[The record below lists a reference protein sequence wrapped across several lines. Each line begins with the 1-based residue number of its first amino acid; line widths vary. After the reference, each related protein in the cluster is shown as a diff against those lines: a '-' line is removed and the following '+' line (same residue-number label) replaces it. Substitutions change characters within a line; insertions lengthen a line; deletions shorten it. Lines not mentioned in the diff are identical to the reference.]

1 MWSLCFCRELKV
13 ETWCRWVLAAN
24 PSLKWHLN
32 RRNKSSMLPLTHSQ
46 WWSANSFNS
55 KMFLTA
61 ENKSH
66 SSLDWDIL
74 EINLW
79 SQLYS
84 LCLSLQTGWPLF
96 RMGVVT
102 KGQIWEVI
110 VKRRKRN
117 RPLSNQ
123 SQRNPYH
130 QNSRHLKTR
139 TMWAVLLKYLLTSYC
154 ETASLNYLKFQLC
167 KMYVFV
173 ESKSTE
179 FTAQPSSYDDR
190 E

>member
-1 MWSLCFCRELKV
+1 MQICFCRELKV
-13 ETWCRWVLAAN
+13 KTWCRWVLAVN

-110 VKRRKRN
+110 VKRRKKN
-117 RPLSNQ
+117 QPLSNR
-123 SQRNPYH
+123 SQRNPFH
-130 QNSRHLKTR
+130 LNSRHLKTR
-139 TMWAVLLKYLLTSYC
+139 TMWAVLLKYLTSNC
-154 ETASLNYLKFQLC
+154 ETASFNYLNFNCVKCMYLWNRKALNLQL
-167 KMYVFV
+167 
-173 ESKSTE
+173 SP
-179 FTAQPSSYDDR
+179 PSSYDDR